1 MATNSDII
9 THRKLGFA
17 LSRISQNTCLEI
29 KNDVAKTTNISAHL
43 ERLYCKKKTLCLN
56 TITPLFHKIPN
67 ICGWMSNFAKLQ
79 FISCHVFQA
88 LNKICVKIII

>member
-29 KNDVAKTTNISAHL
+29 KNDVAKTKNTSANL
-43 ERLYCKKKTLCLN
+43 ECLYCKKKNPLLKYYYSIISQN
-56 TITPLFHKIPN
+56 TEYL
-67 ICGWMSNFAKLQ
+67 WMDE
-79 FISCHVFQA
+79 
-88 LNKICVKIII
+88 

>member
-1 MATNSDII
+1 MAANSDII

-29 KNDVAKTTNISAHL
+29 ENDVAKTKNTSAHL
-43 ERLYCKKKTLCLN
+43 ECLYCKKKNLYLN

-67 ICGWMSNFAKLQ
+67 FCGWMSNFAK
-79 FISCHVFQA
+79 SE
-88 LNKICVKIII
+88 

>member
-29 KNDVAKTTNISAHL
+29 KNDVAKTKNTSAHL
-43 ERLYCKKKTLCLN
+43 ECLYCKKKNLCLN

-67 ICGWMSNFAKLQ
+67 FCGWMTNFAK
-79 FISCHVFQA
+79 SE
-88 LNKICVKIII
+88 